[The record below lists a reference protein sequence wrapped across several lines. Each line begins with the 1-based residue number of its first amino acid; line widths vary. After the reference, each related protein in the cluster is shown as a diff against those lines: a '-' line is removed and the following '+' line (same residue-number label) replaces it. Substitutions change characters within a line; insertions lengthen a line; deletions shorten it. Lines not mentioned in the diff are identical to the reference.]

1 MGDPGGSPDIGESCN
16 LIGMNVDYL
25 KFDKLKER
33 DRRDV
38 FEATADRLG
47 TTVQAIE
54 KDVWVCRVIDALFK
68 GLGRQPK
75 LFFKGGTS
83 LSKGYGLIKRFSED
97 IDIVVSRGGLGIK
110 AAGDPL
116 KADLS
121 NKKRRAAVDATKEK
135 CSKHVLGAMRAKL
148 EVLMPDCGFE
158 ADDDDEDRASLRV
171 KYPSLLK
178 ADGYLKPWVKI
189 ECGARGA
196 REPEAKRAIVPYIQQ
211 ELGTKLKLATEGVTL
226 IAAERTFWEKALI
239 LHGIHCG
246 FRDAERRPSDNN
258 LISRHYY
265 DVAMMRDRPE
275 GLRALRNHDLLARVR
290 THKLMLFRK
299 AWEKLEEAEPGR
311 VRLVPQA
318 AIVPDLEKDYA
329 AMSGMIFGEAPAFA
343 WVLEELEKLE
353 ESINRRL
360 V

>member
-1 MGDPGGSPDIGESCN
+1 
-16 LIGMNVDYL
+16 MNADYAR
-25 KFDKLKER
+25 FDKLKQRER
-33 DRRDV
+33 MDV
-38 FEATADRLG
+38 FEATAERLG

-97 IDIVVSRGGLGIK
+97 IDIVVSRRGLGIK
-110 AAGDPL
+110 TPDDPMND
-116 KADLS
+116 ALS
-121 NKKRRAAVDATKEK
+121 NKKRRAAVEATKQK
-135 CSKHVLGAMRAKL
+135 CSDHVLGPMRTKL
-148 EVLMPDCGFE
+148 EGLLPNCTFE
-158 ADDDDEDRASLRV
+158 VDDEDEDQASLLV
-171 KYPSLLK
+171 KYPSVLER
-178 ADGYLKPWVKI
+178 DPYLKPWVKI

-196 REPEAKRAIVPYIQQ
+196 REPEAKRSIAPYIQR
-211 ELGTKLKLATEGVTL
+211 EIGTKFNLATVGVTL

-246 FRDAERRPSDNN
+246 FRDAGRRPGDNN

-290 THKLMLFRK
+290 AHKLMLFKK
-299 AWEKLEEAEPGR
+299 AWEKLEEAQPGS
-311 VRLVPQA
+311 VHLVPQKE
-318 AIVPDLEKDYA
+318 IMPDLAKDYA
-329 AMSGMIFGEAPAFA
+329 AMSGMMFGEAPSFE
-343 WVLEELEKLE
+343 WVIEELGKLE
-353 ESINRRL
+353 EAINVRL